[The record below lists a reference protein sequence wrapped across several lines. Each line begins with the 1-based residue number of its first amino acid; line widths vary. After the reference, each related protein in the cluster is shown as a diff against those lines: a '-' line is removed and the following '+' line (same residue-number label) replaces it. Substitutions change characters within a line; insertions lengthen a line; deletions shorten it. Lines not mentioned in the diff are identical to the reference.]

1 MLVCD
6 GAVLDTLCCLSIW
19 SGLQSTHRR
28 VKIHLDPK
36 FYCWCQGG
44 ERAVKAVSASAVLWL
59 RTEWSWWCVVA
70 KISFCTGSFL
80 VVLVIHQASGLF
92 KCWNFPQRTAVSICR
107 KVHRVKCNS
116 SILELRC
123 LRCSQECCIFCCGT
137 LWSVRSVPEV
147 CSHRRLQVGLGHTS
161 SAAIRVPSQLRA
173 SSMQL
178 VCLVLGAGS
187 DKPRGKGNSGQK
199 DAWSGAGKV
208 SFCYM
213 WRRPILMTKTRFIYL
228 FLTLL
233 GVFWVDQS
241 LD

>member
-19 SGLQSTHRR
+19 SGLQSTHLH

-147 CSHRRLQVGLGHTS
+147 CNHRRLQVGLGHTN

-173 SSMQL
+173 SSWA
-178 VCLVLGAGS
+178 VCSWSVWCWVQDLTN
-187 DKPRGKGNSGQK
+187 PEEKGTVAK
-199 DAWSGAGKV
+199 K
-208 SFCYM
+208 M
-213 WRRPILMTKTRFIYL
+213 
-228 FLTLL
+228 L
-233 GVFWVDQS
+233 GVVQVKYHSATCGGGQS
-241 LD
+241 